1 MESQHIEACKI
12 SFEAIHNADSPDR
25 LRQARIDTQHRLLEI
40 RAEASTEAWLKQV
53 NEMHDAISVK
63 AVQLCEQGMVEDGFG
78 PPPVPYAFIA
88 FGSMGRSESTPW
100 SDQDNGMIIS
110 DEADEGKEA
119 YFSSFGSRLSDMLE
133 WLGYRKCEGKVMC
146 SEPLWRQETV
156 AWKKQ
161 LEEWSSDYN
170 WDSIRHLIIASDM
183 RHIAGDEGLSR
194 QWKEF
199 FSAVFRRDPGLAG
212 AVLRNTVKHKATLNI
227 LGQIVTERFGEHA
240 GDFDIKY
247 GCYIPLV
254 NSVRFMA
261 LQNGVTETSTLRRL
275 KKLASLEAAPFPL
288 LDSCQRAFLIA
299 LHFRNSTP
307 CEEEEGF
314 LVSSGY
320 MPVQQLKQRE
330 LWYELRESL
339 TVVRRVHRALQRQLR
354 FMERRKL

>member
-1 MESQHIEACKI
+1 MGSQRAEAFNI
-12 SFEAIHNADSPDR
+12 TFEAILNADSPDR
-25 LRQARIDTQHRLLEI
+25 LRQARMDAQHRLLEI
-40 RAEASTEAWLKQV
+40 RTEAPTEAWLRQV
-53 NEMHDAISVK
+53 NEMHDVISAK
-63 AVQLCEQGMVEDGFG
+63 AVQLCEQGMVEDGLG

-88 FGSMGRSESTPW
+88 FGSMGRSESTLW

-110 DEADEGKEA
+110 DEADEEKEA
-119 YFSSFGSRLSDMLE
+119 YFAAFGSRLSDMLE

-146 SEPLWRQETV
+146 SEPLWRQKAA

-161 LEEWSSDYN
+161 LEEWSSDYS
-170 WDSIRHLIIASDM
+170 WDPIRHLIIASDM

-194 QWKEF
+194 QWKES
-199 FSAVFRRDPGLAG
+199 FSAVFRRDSGLAV

-254 NSVRFMA
+254 NAVRFMA

-275 KKLASLEAAPFPL
+275 KKLASLEAAPSPL

-307 CEEEEGF
+307 YKEEDG
-314 LVSSGY
+314 LLISSGY
-320 MPVQQLKQRE
+320 MPVQQLKQRV

-354 FMERRKL
+354 FLERRKL